1 MAAVLERA
9 TNRPPKRPR
18 PTFFPQSLE
27 ANERGRL
34 MEYRVA
40 DLLLDV
46 DAVKGIMINPK
57 QGIQDQLGR
66 DLTVHLGSGL
76 PIDIVWVQVKSSPRG
91 IREYKKIIGRRLNNQ
106 GDTRTPDEWMTA
118 NSQILLDGSLDDEIV
133 RAGFYGQLA
142 RIQEAHGDIFRR
154 GS

>member
-1 MAAVLERA
+1 MAAALELA
-9 TNRPPKRPR
+9 TNRPPRQPR
-18 PTFFPQSLE
+18 STFFPRSLE

-46 DAVKGIMINPK
+46 DVVQGVMINPK

-76 PIDIVWVQVKSSPRG
+76 PIDMVWVQVKSSSRG
-91 IREYKKIIGRRLNNQ
+91 IREYKKIIGKRLNKQ
-106 GDTRTPDEWMTA
+106 GDTRTPNEWMIA
-118 NSQILLDGSLDDEIV
+118 NCQILLDGSLDDEIV

-142 RIQEAHGDIFRR
+142 RIQETNGDIFRR

>member
-1 MAAVLERA
+1 MAAALELA
-9 TNRPPKRPR
+9 TNRLPR
-18 PTFFPQSLE
+18 QPRAPFFPRSLE

-40 DLLLDV
+40 DLLLDADV
-46 DAVKGIMINPK
+46 VQGVIINPK

-66 DLTVHLGSGL
+66 DLTVHLEKGL
-76 PIDIVWVQVKSSPRG
+76 PIDMVWIQVKSSPRG
-91 IREYKKIIGRRLNNQ
+91 IREYKKLIGKRLNKQ
-106 GDTRTPDEWMTA
+106 GDTRTPNEWMTA

-133 RAGFYGQLA
+133 RAGFYAQLA
-142 RIQEAHGDIFRR
+142 RIQESHGDIFRR